1 MMRQKKKHHSILKNS
16 TDDVASHKLLH
27 VDIKAYLGAVG
38 SAASAAHWCVQHSY
52 CFNAVSFTAMGTP
65 QACSKSMK

>member
-16 TDDVASHKLLH
+16 TGDVTSHKLLH

-38 SAASAAHWCVQHSY
+38 SAASAAH
-52 CFNAVSFTAMGTP
+52 
-65 QACSKSMK
+65 